1 MAQRMTRRGPLTREE
16 IVRQALVV
24 AETEGMEKLSLHKV
38 AAAVGVRTMSLYNH
52 VDDKA
57 DVLDAMADVILRGIR
72 IPEADAIDTGSGEMA
87 WEDGLRALARS
98 FRAAALEYPRSASL
112 VLTRRLNAPAAMP
125 VVEAALRCLN
135 RAGLEGAAAV
145 HVLRALIAFLIGT
158 LSREVGFAPT
168 YAGAIPGVTAMR
180 EQELVDSGLPAVAAT
195 ATELAVID
203 HEAEMEFG
211 LELLLDAVRR
221 RAAASS

>member
-1 MAQRMTRRGPLTREE
+1 MAQRMTRRGPLTRQE

-24 AETEGMEKLSLHKV
+24 AETEGMEKLSLHKI

-57 DVLDAMADVILRGIR
+57 DVLDAMADVILQGMTV
-72 IPEADAIDTGSGEMA
+72 PDADELP

-125 VVEAALRCLN
+125 VVEVALRFLN
-135 RAGLEGAAAV
+135 RAGLEGAEAV
-145 HVLRALIAFLIGT
+145 HVLRAFIAFLVGT
-158 LSREVGFAPT
+158 LSREVGMAPT

-180 EQELVDSGLPAVAAT
+180 EDELVDSGLPAVAA
-195 ATELAVID
+195 AAGELAVID

-211 LELLLDAVRR
+211 LELLLDTVRR
-221 RAAASS
+221 RAVASS

>member
-72 IPEADAIDTGSGEMA
+72 IPEADETP
-87 WEDGLRALARS
+87 WEDGLRALAHS

-125 VVEAALRCLN
+125 VVESALRFLN
-135 RAGLEGAAAV
+135 RAGLEGADAV
-145 HVLRALIAFLIGT
+145 HVLRAFIAFLIGT

-168 YAGAIPGVTAMR
+168 YAGAIPGVIAMR
-180 EQELVDSGLPAVAAT
+180 EQQLVDSGLSAVAA
-195 ATELAVID
+195 AAAELAVID
-203 HEAEMEFG
+203 HEAEMDFG

-221 RAAASS
+221 RAAAVS

>member
-1 MAQRMTRRGPLTREE
+1 MAQRMTRRGPLTRAE

-24 AETEGMEKLSLHKV
+24 AETEGMEKLSLHKI

-52 VDDKA
+52 VDDKT
-57 DVLDAMADVILRGIR
+57 DVLDAMADLILSGIR
-72 IPEADAIDTGSGEMA
+72 IPEVDAMP

-125 VVEAALRCLN
+125 VVEAALRVLN

-145 HVLRALIAFLIGT
+145 HVLRAFIAFLIGT

-168 YAGAIPGVTAMR
+168 YAGAIPAVTAMR
-180 EQELVDSGLPAVAAT
+180 GQELVDSGLPAVAA
-195 ATELAVID
+195 AAAELAVCD
-203 HEAEMEFG
+203 HEEEMEFG
-211 LELLLDAVRR
+211 LEMLLDAIRHRVGEQ
-221 RAAASS
+221 S

>member
-1 MAQRMTRRGPLTREE
+1 MAQRMTRRGPLTRAE

-24 AETEGMEKLSLHKV
+24 AETEGMEKLSLHKI

-52 VDDKA
+52 VDDKT
-57 DVLDAMADVILRGIR
+57 DVLDAMADLILSGIR
-72 IPEADAIDTGSGEMA
+72 IPEVDEMP

-125 VVEAALRCLN
+125 VVEAALLVLN

-145 HVLRALIAFLIGT
+145 HVLRAFIAFLIGT

-168 YAGAIPGVTAMR
+168 YAGAIPAVTAMR
-180 EQELVDSGLPAVAAT
+180 EQELVDSGLPAVAA
-195 ATELAVID
+195 AAADLAVCD

-211 LELLLDAVRR
+211 LEMLLDAIRHRVGEQ
-221 RAAASS
+221 S

>member
-1 MAQRMTRRGPLTREE
+1 MAQRMTRRGPLTRAE

-24 AETEGMEKLSLHKV
+24 AETEGMEKLSLHKI

-52 VDDKA
+52 VDDKT
-57 DVLDAMADVILRGIR
+57 DVLDAMADLILSGIR
-72 IPEADAIDTGSGEMA
+72 IPEVDAMP

-125 VVEAALRCLN
+125 VVEAALRVLN

-145 HVLRALIAFLIGT
+145 HVLRAFIAFLIGT

-168 YAGAIPGVTAMR
+168 YAGAIPAVTAMR
-180 EQELVDSGLPAVAAT
+180 EQELVDSGLPAVAA
-195 ATELAVID
+195 AAAELAVCD
-203 HEAEMEFG
+203 HEEEMEFG
-211 LELLLDAVRR
+211 LEMLLDAIRHRVGEQ
-221 RAAASS
+221 S

>member
-1 MAQRMTRRGPLTREE
+1 MAERMTRRGPLTRTE

-24 AETEGMEKLSLHKV
+24 AETEGMEKLSLHKI

-52 VDDKA
+52 VDDKT
-57 DVLDAMADVILRGIR
+57 DVLDAMADVILSGIR
-72 IPEADAIDTGSGEMA
+72 IPEVDEMP

-98 FRAAALEYPRSASL
+98 FRVAALEYPRSASL

-125 VVEAALRCLN
+125 VVEAALRVLN

-145 HVLRALIAFLIGT
+145 HVLRAFIAFLIGT

-180 EQELVDSGLPAVAAT
+180 EKELVDSGLPAVAA
-195 ATELAVID
+195 AASELSVCD

-211 LELLLDAVRR
+211 LEMLLDAIRR
-221 RAAASS
+221 RVETHS

>member
-1 MAQRMTRRGPLTREE
+1 MAQRMTRRGPLTRAE

-24 AETEGMEKLSLHKV
+24 AETEGMEKLSLHKI

-52 VDDKA
+52 VDDKT
-57 DVLDAMADVILRGIR
+57 DVLDAMADVILQGIR
-72 IPEADAIDTGSGEMA
+72 IPEADDELS
-87 WEDGLRALARS
+87 WEDGMRSLARA
-98 FRAAALEYPRSASL
+98 FRSAALEYPRSAPL

-125 VVEAALRCLN
+125 VVEAALRLLN

-145 HVLRALIAFLIGT
+145 HVLRAFIAFLIGT

-168 YAGAIPGVTAMR
+168 YAGAIPGVITMR
-180 EQELVDSGLPAVAAT
+180 EQELVDSGLPAVAAA

-203 HEAEMEFG
+203 HEAEMEYG

-221 RAAASS
+221 RVEAPS